1 MKYTIDKKE
10 QYVVFTPME
19 EKIDSLL
26 APKLKSELLTIHAEG
41 YSNIVLDLSNVKY
54 VDSSGLSALL
64 VGDREFGRNG
74 GIFIISGVQEHVM
87 KLLKIS
93 MLDKKLNLVIWSILW
108 KKPERPFSFM
118 KSREG
123 KKRRK
128 LDPGF

>member
-10 QYVVFTPME
+10 QYVVFTPIE

-74 GIFIISGVQEHVM
+74 GIFIICGVQEHVM

-93 MLDKKLNLVIWSILW
+93 MLDKKLNLVSSLEEAGEAIFIH
-108 KKPERPFSFM
+108 EI
-118 KSREG
+118 EG
-123 KKRRK
+123 GKEEEEA
-128 LDPGF
+128 

>member
-10 QYVVFTPME
+10 QYVVFSPLE

-41 YSNIVLDLSNVKY
+41 YSNLVLDMSQVSY

-74 GIFIISGVQEHVM
+74 GIFVISGVRDHVM

-93 MLDKKLNLVIWSILW
+93 MLDKKLNLVSTL
-108 KKPERPFSFM
+108 EEAGEAVFM
-118 KSREG
+118 HEIDG
-123 KKRRK
+123 GE
-128 LDPGF
+128 DEEAG